1 MQYVIFYS
9 NCHVSHR
16 NSMFSCSLRE
26 REREREREYVATSFQ
41 LQPQTDIQLP
51 GSNIHVPMK
60 KKEEEKEF
68 NNYMP
73 GTKGITPGNYELM
86 VKSWI
91 QANKSKRVAS

>member
-1 MQYVIFYS
+1 
-9 NCHVSHR
+9 
-16 NSMFSCSLRE
+16 MFSCSLRE
-26 REREREREYVATSFQ
+26 RERICCNFIPVAATNRYS
-41 LQPQTDIQLP
+41 TAGIQYP
-51 GSNIHVPMK
+51 CTNEKKMK
-60 KKEEEKEF
+60 KKRKKEF